1 MNSFVGGFLIGFASG
16 LWFAILLYWLW
27 GKRAALLAASGVAGA
42 EPEPQPAPPRQA
54 DAHEPPLDEPG
65 EPDEPD
71 EQAGPAEA
79 ASPAPKVDAGA
90 SRYTRLVKMVGG
102 DVAAAE
108 RLIDYERTR
117 APDAARSIWIQNA
130 IDRLIHDRR

>member
-1 MNSFVGGFLIGFASG
+1 MNSFAGGFLIGFACG

-27 GKRAALLAASGVAGA
+27 GKRAALLAERGA
-42 EPEPQPAPPRQA
+42 PDAQPQPAPSPAQ
-54 DAHEPPLDEPG
+54 DVDEPPLDEP
-65 EPDEPD
+65 D
-71 EQAGPAEA
+71 EQTAPEETAEA
-79 ASPAPKVDAGA
+79 EATASPAPKADPGS
-90 SRYTRLVKMVGG
+90 SRYSRLVKMVGG

>member
-1 MNSFVGGFLIGFASG
+1 MNSFAGGFLIGFACG

-27 GKRAALLAASGVAGA
+27 GKRAALLAASGAVDL

-54 DAHEPPLDEPG
+54 DAHEPPLDEP
-65 EPDEPD
+65 DEPD

-79 ASPAPKVDAGA
+79 TEVASPVTKIDPGA

>member
-1 MNSFVGGFLIGFASG
+1 MNSFVGGFLIGFACG

-27 GKRAALLAASGVAGA
+27 CKRAALLAASGAAGT

-54 DAHEPPLDEPG
+54 DAHEPPVD

-71 EQAGPAEA
+71 ERAGPAEA

-108 RLIDYERTR
+108 KLIDYERTR